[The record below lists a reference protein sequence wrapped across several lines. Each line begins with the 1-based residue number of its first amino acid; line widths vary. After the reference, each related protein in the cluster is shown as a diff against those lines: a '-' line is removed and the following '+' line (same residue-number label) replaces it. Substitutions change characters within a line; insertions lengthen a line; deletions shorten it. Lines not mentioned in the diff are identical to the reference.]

1 MTGGPIWYCMNRWA
15 RCSPNCEKGDIMY
28 PTREEAERL
37 LAEGEHCHPGPWGDH
52 SRTVAHCAER
62 IAARCPGMDPDLD
75 TAVERATYRP

>member
-1 MTGGPIWYCMNRWA
+1 
-15 RCSPNCEKGDIMY
+15 MY

-62 IAARCPGMDPDLD
+62 IAARCPGMDPDRD

>member
-15 RCSPNCEKGDIMY
+15 RCSPICEKGDIMY

-52 SRTVAHCAER
+52 SKMPTAMIPAM
-62 IAARCPGMDPDLD
+62 AAVFMPL
-75 TAVERATYRP
+75 